1 MLFLRTRGQ
10 KLVLE
15 GGLNKGK
22 YSVPKLKPGEILALP
37 KLLRRKKGA
46 IREEED
52 RKRGRSIIVF
62 LKETCGK
69 TSVFVRKN
77 IIAINC
83 QT

>member
-1 MLFLRTRGQ
+1 MVFLRTGGQ

-22 YSVPKLKPGEILALP
+22 YSVPELKPGEILALP
-37 KLLRRKKGA
+37 KLLRREKGA

-62 LKETCGK
+62 FKEICEK
-69 TSVFVRKN
+69 ISVFVEKN
-77 IIAINC
+77 IIIINY